1 LLAHSG
7 KVGRR
12 VVSAFIATAFAQ
24 DDAEAAKAQ
33 WRKVADQLRPKVPKL
48 AALMDEAETDV
59 LAYMTFPKDHRQK
72 IRSTNPSEPMQEEGI
87 HEQWLGLVK
96 RLSMSRIVA
105 RRMKAAGVVAK
116 RSKSRARW
124 HSS

>member
-1 LLAHSG
+1 
-7 KVGRR
+7 
-12 VVSAFIATAFAQ
+12 
-24 DDAEAAKAQ
+24 
-33 WRKVADQLRPKVPKL
+33 
-48 AALMDEAETDV
+48 MDEAETDV

-72 IRSTNPSEPMQEEGI
+72 IRSTNPLEPIQEESI

-105 RRMKAAGVVAK
+105 RRMKAATVVAK